1 MSFMLVLV
9 EPCMSGRQACR
20 GVLKQ
25 WLVDEASSGGT
36 LHGCV
41 IMVGKIT
48 RKIRMDIAAA
58 MDKSAT
64 AQPNKNGESNA
75 ARLIIIMVVLLIG
88 NKSSD

>member
-1 MSFMLVLV
+1 
-9 EPCMSGRQACR
+9 
-20 GVLKQ
+20 
-25 WLVDEASSGGT
+25 
-36 LHGCV
+36 
-41 IMVGKIT
+41 MVGKIT